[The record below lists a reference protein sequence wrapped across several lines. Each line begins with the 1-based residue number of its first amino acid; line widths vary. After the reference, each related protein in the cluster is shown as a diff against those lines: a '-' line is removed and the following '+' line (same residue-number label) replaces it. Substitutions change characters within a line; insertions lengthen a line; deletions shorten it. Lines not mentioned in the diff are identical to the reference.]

1 MVNCDSIM
9 HNLSVY
15 AAKRE
20 IEGWIGHYIPLLA
33 SEARSS
39 DAEEMTM
46 NLARLIYNV
55 KVQLSAID
63 EQWSQDAWSERLEIE
78 EQMAEER

>member
-1 MVNCDSIM
+1 
-9 HNLSVY
+9 
-15 AAKRE
+15 
-20 IEGWIGHYIPLLA
+20 
-33 SEARSS
+33 
-39 DAEEMTM
+39 MTM

-78 EQMAEER
+78 EQMAEDQAPGAKE